1 MLALAAS
8 QFSIAAYPWLFVLLW
23 SLICTYGLLR
33 YFSRWLVT
41 IPAETFCCYCKQSKS
56 VLYKLTMQY
65 FYTRGTWLTYITQEL
80 CQFGDRVCLWNS
92 RPSFS
97 HPPAYGVQ
105 INHGW
110 RISYV
115 EAICMQP
122 TLTTSN
128 DHMWLYFLKLLGFLL
143 EDILQVNA
151 THLRWWI
158 LNLGW
163 RFQTT
168 NKGLY
173 KSESYIDLIIIPI
186 CFWLHF
192 KFML

>member
-1 MLALAAS
+1 MACYHL
-8 QFSIAAYPWLFVLLW
+8 
-23 SLICTYGLLR
+23 
-33 YFSRWLVT
+33 
-41 IPAETFCCYCKQSKS
+41 AETFCCYCKQSKS
-56 VLYKLTMQY
+56 VIYKLTVQY
-65 FYTRGTWLTYITQEL
+65 FYTRGTRLTYITQEL
-80 CQFGDRVCLWNS
+80 CQFRDRVCLWNS
-92 RPSFS
+92 WPSFS

-105 INHGW
+105 INHQW
-110 RISYV
+110 WISYV
-115 EAICMQP
+115 EAICMQLTP
-122 TLTTSN
+122 TTSN
-128 DHMWLYFLKLLGFLL
+128 DHIRLYFLELLCFLL

-151 THLRWWI
+151 THLQWWI

-163 RFQTT
+163 CFQTT